1 MTQRG
6 ATLAARCAVY
16 VVWSA
21 LVLRALGC
29 RDADGDAAG
38 GRAAPQHPDGRGR
51 ISIAITAT
59 GFVPRETHVHVGEP
73 VTLVVTRLVED
84 TCAKD
89 LVLEQFGVVAP
100 LPLGQPVEVRFTPLD
115 PGRFR
120 FSCVIDAVPGE
131 IVVE

>member
-1 MTQRG
+1 M
-6 ATLAARCAVY
+6 
-16 VVWSA
+16 
-21 LVLRALGC
+21 
-29 RDADGDAAG
+29 
-38 GRAAPQHPDGRGR
+38 
-51 ISIAITAT
+51 
-59 GFVPRETHVHVGEP
+59 PRETHVHVGEP

-100 LPLGQPVEVRFTPLD
+100 LPLGQPVVVRFTPLD

-120 FSCVIDAVPGE
+120 FSCVIDTVPGE

>member
-1 MTQRG
+1 M
-6 ATLAARCAVY
+6 LASRCAVCA
-16 VVWSA
+16 SRAA
-21 LVLRALGC
+21 LVLCALAC
-29 RDADGDAAG
+29 RDADGNAAG
-38 GRAAPQHPDGRGR
+38 RRAAPQHPDGRGR
-51 ISIAITAT
+51 IAITITAD

-100 LPLGQPVEVRFTPLD
+100 LPLGQPVVVRFTPLD

-120 FSCVIDAVPGE
+120 FSCVIDTVPGE